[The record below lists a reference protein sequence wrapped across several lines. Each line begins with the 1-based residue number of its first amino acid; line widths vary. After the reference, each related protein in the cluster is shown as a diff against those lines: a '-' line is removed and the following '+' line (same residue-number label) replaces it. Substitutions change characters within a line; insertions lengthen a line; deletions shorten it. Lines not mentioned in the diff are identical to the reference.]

1 MAKHAIMIVP
11 LFSGSG
17 IRIKILEGM
26 AMKKTVITTAIGA
39 EGIAVT
45 HEQDVLLANSAQEF
59 IAQLDTLIEDP
70 ERILTIGNNA
80 RKFVTENFNNLV
92 LSKKLTGFYKEQI
105 L

>member
-1 MAKHAIMIVP
+1 MREHAIMIVP

-45 HEQDVLLANSAQEF
+45 HEQNVLISNSAEEF
-59 IAQLDTLIEDP
+59 IAQLDSLFKDP

-80 RKFVTENFNNLV
+80 IKFVTENFDNLV
-92 LSKKLTGFYKEQI
+92 LSKNLTGFYKEQI